1 MTITRRQF
9 LAATL
14 VAAASAESGT
24 LAARQIALRTA
35 DGRDAQITIWRAH
48 GRRRGLILFSHGA
61 ASAPWKY
68 ERLIGRW
75 ARVGFE
81 VRAPLHVDSTDHP
94 DTKRYAGFAS
104 WAARLHDMRALA
116 ASVEDARYVA
126 AGHSYGALV
135 ALTLG
140 GARSQLPEG
149 VTGPL
154 RDSRANAVIALSP
167 PGPVPQLIDEAG
179 YATLAVPAL
188 MQTGDKDIP
197 PGQSADGWRSHLA
210 SFEAAAA
217 GQHRYS
223 LVLEGVDHY
232 FGGLIC
238 RETVPG
244 PPQTQQ
250 LEQTIELTTLFLRAY
265 GLGAAR
271 ARIALDRRLAAG
283 GPIALTKK

>member
-9 LAATL
+9 LAAAL
-14 VAAASAESGT
+14 VAAASAKGQKLASGQLT
-24 LAARQIALRTA
+24 LRTA
-35 DGRDAQITIWRAH
+35 DARDSKVTIWRAG

-75 ARVGFE
+75 ARAGFE

-94 DTKRYAGFAS
+94 DTKRYEGFAS
-104 WAARLHDMRALA
+104 WAARIHDMRALA
-116 ASVEDARYVA
+116 ASVHDAHYVA

-140 GARSQLPEG
+140 GVQSQQPEG
-149 VTGPL
+149 ITGSL
-154 RDSRANAVIALSP
+154 RNSRVNAVIALSP
-167 PGPVPQLIDEAG
+167 PGPVPRLIDEAG

-188 MQTGDKDIP
+188 MQTGDKDVP
-197 PGQSADGWRSHLA
+197 PGQSSDSWRSHLA

-217 GQHRYS
+217 GSDRYS

-244 PPQTQQ
+244 PPQPQQ
-250 LEQTIELTTLFLRAY
+250 LEHTIELTTLFLRAY

-271 ARIALDRRLAAG
+271 ARRALDRRLTVG